1 MRLRGIQSL
10 ERVIVNEQRSA
21 TRVLENRLRASLRSA
36 IWLIACLYFSGC
48 AISKKTVVK
57 PSEIRP
63 AKEAT
68 EPELLASYGGI
79 VRQIHS
85 INAAVDLAPTA
96 GSAYSGVIEEYHQV
110 QGFILAQKPADI
122 RVIGQAPVLAK
133 NIFDMVSDG
142 KTFRIYIPSKNQFIV
157 GPANVTRSAEK
168 PIENLRP
175 QHLLDA
181 LFWPEVGT
189 NESTLFEEFDE
200 APNRYYIVT
209 LLRSGARPKIE
220 RKLWFDRA
228 DLSLARVEVYDEPGR
243 IVSDVQLSDWQST
256 STATSPP
263 SAPSASSENASVS
276 YPRHIVLRRPHDDYQ
291 LDIHITKLTLNE
303 HISADRFTLAQPA
316 GTKLTEITAASQ

>member
-1 MRLRGIQSL
+1 MKFTVIQCREGAAANKPASASRLMAGNVRGNL
-10 ERVIVNEQRSA
+10 
-21 TRVLENRLRASLRSA
+21 LGA
-36 IWLIACLYFSGC
+36 ICVSACLTFSGC

-68 EPELLASYGGI
+68 EAELLASYGGI
-79 VRQIHS
+79 VQQIRS
-85 INAAVDLAPTA
+85 INAAVELAPTA

-157 GPANVTRSAEK
+157 GPANLTRTAEK

-181 LFWPEVGT
+181 LFWPEIGAD
-189 NESTLFEEFDE
+189 EPTLFEEFDE

-209 LLRSGARPKIE
+209 LLRAGARPKIQ
-220 RKLWFDRA
+220 RRLWFDRA
-228 DLSLARVEVYDEPGR
+228 DLSLARVEVYDESGR
-243 IVSDVQLSDWQST
+243 LVSDIRLSDWQPAST
-256 STATSPP
+256 SANQPSTSSVPG
-263 SAPSASSENASVS
+263 ESVS

-316 GTKLTEITAASQ
+316 GTKLTEITAAKQ